1 MAWQPYHLWRDAS
14 PRLATAGKD
23 TTCRMWNVNTG
34 LTEHVFSGHTSAISC
49 VKWGGTGGESGTII
63 TASHDKTLRMWDP
76 VKGVLL
82 RTLTGHA
89 HWVNSL
95 ALSTDYALRTGF
107 FEPGTQIPVTLEDK
121 RARAKERF
129 EKAAKVKGDLI
140 ETMVSAS
147 DDFTMY
153 LWDPTQSKNKPVTR
167 MVGHQKMVNHVAFSP
182 DGRLIASVGW
192 DNHTKLW
199 NAK

>member
-1 MAWQPYHLWRDAS
+1 
-14 PRLATAGKD
+14 
-23 TTCRMWNVNTG
+23 MWNVNTG

-76 VKGVLL
+76 IKGVLL